1 MQHCCRYCRLY
12 FNSLAM
18 LILTAIALIAV
29 AYWAFVTKP
38 VKDEKKKEIN
48 LKNRQAA
55 ADAAIEQALRD
66 DYSDLYNQNE
76 N

>member
-1 MQHCCRYCRLY
+1 MA
-12 FNSLAM
+12 LAGAYYL
-18 LILTAIALIAV
+18 LI
-29 AYWAFVTKP
+29 TKP
-38 VKDEKKKEIN
+38 IDDEQREEIN

>member
-1 MQHCCRYCRLY
+1 MI
-12 FNSLAM
+12 
-18 LILTAIALIAV
+18 ILLTISAVALAV
-29 AYWAFVTKP
+29 AYYLLITKP
-38 VKDEKKKEIN
+38 IDDEQREEIN